1 MFSEVLPHTHTH
13 RHTFLYWWM
22 GKYAFLGL
30 RALTSTET
38 QTLDFLHAKV
48 LFFFKEFNRLFN
60 SVWKSQAKSED
71 HPPNTSVRPFCGVQ
85 NYPTLYT
92 PPLEK
97 INFHLKDCWDKLL
110 YITICLCLQLCTAD
124 RPKIKLKKK
133 SITEEKLPREGRKTA
148 TFEQRPQSKVPQ
160 HRCVINVWRRITM
173 WFRVTL
179 FPDTMGLKGEKF
191 NDCH

>member
-38 QTLDFLHAKV
+38 QTLDSLHAKV
-48 LFFFKEFNRLFN
+48 LFFFKTIELFN

-71 HPPNTSVRPFCGVQ
+71 HPPNTSVRLFCGVQ

-92 PPLEK
+92 PPLKK
-97 INFHLKDCWDKLL
+97 INFHLKDCWDTLL
-110 YITICLCLQLCTAD
+110 HIAICLCLQLCTAD
-124 RPKIKLKKK
+124 RPKIKLTKK
-133 SITEEKLPREGRKTA
+133 SITEQNYQEKEEKRKHLNKD
-148 TFEQRPQSKVPQ
+148 SK
-160 HRCVINVWRRITM
+160 
-173 WFRVTL
+173 
-179 FPDTMGLKGEKF
+179 LKSL
-191 NDCH
+191 NIYV